1 MFPMNPQQQN
11 PILSMF
17 GSMQNFNSQFNNFK
31 QNFSQQGM
39 GNPQML
45 VQNLLNSGQ
54 MSQAQFNQ
62 YSAMADMIMG
72 SK

>member
-1 MFPMNPQQQN
+1 MIPMNNQMN

-17 GSMQNFNSQFNNFK
+17 GSMQNFNNQFNNFK

-39 GNPQML
+39 GNPQAL
-45 VQNLLNSGQ
+45 VQNLLNNGQ
-54 MSQAQFNQ
+54 MSQTQFNQ
-62 YSAMADMIMG
+62 YSAIADMIMG

>member
-17 GSMQNFNSQFNNFK
+17 GSMQNFNNQFNNFK

-39 GNPQML
+39 NNPQML

-54 MSQAQFNQ
+54 MTQQQFNQ
-62 YSAMADMIMG
+62 YSAMADVIMNFR
-72 SK
+72 

>member
-1 MFPMNPQQQN
+1 MIPMNNQMN

-17 GSMQNFNSQFNNFK
+17 GSMQNFSNQFNNFK

-39 GNPQML
+39 GNPQAL
-45 VQNLLNSGQ
+45 VQNLLNNGQ
-54 MSQAQFNQ
+54 MSQTQFNQ
-62 YSAMADMIMG
+62 YSAIADMIMG